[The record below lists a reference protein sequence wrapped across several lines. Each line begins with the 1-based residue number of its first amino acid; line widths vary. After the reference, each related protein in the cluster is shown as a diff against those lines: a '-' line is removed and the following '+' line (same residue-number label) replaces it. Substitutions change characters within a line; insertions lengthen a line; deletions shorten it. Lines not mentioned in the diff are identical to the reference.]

1 MVYAQ
6 IAADG
11 QVEGEIAVGLGY
23 ALSGEILWEKEKVFS
38 LDYRVPTGADM
49 PAIKT
54 IMVETD
60 EPNTPF
66 GNKVQGI
73 ARHYHVC
80 HLAGQ
85 CYLQRRR
92 DQGKQVAHSAR

>member
-1 MVYAQ
+1 MVSAQ

-23 ALSGEILWEKEKVFS
+23 ALSEDILWEKEKVFF

-54 IMVETD
+54 ILVETD

-66 GNKVQGI
+66 GIKSLGMSSTI
-73 ARHYHVC
+73 M
-80 HLAGQ
+80 
-85 CYLQRRR
+85 
-92 DQGKQVAHSAR
+92 SAPCWPMLFTTPSGSG

>member
-66 GNKVQGI
+66 GNKV
-73 ARHYHVC
+73 H
-80 HLAGQ
+80 
-85 CYLQRRR
+85 R
-92 DQGKQVAHSAR
+92 DRPALSCLPPCWPMLFTTPSGSG